1 MKIKIELKFVELSTD
16 NIDCFRIPSATTL
29 YPQIYKDH
37 GYTAK
42 VVNFNRLLL
51 TSPYGRVKEYAVSY
65 EIDGCDYVKMSM
77 RNATENHR
85 FWALAERVAIAQ
97 LTTIVHHI
105 NQR

>member
-1 MKIKIELKFVELSTD
+1 MKIKITLKFVELSAD
-16 NIDCFRIPSATTL
+16 DIDGFRIPSATDL
-29 YPQIYKDH
+29 YPHIYREH

-51 TSPYGRVKEYAVSY
+51 TSPYGKVKEYAVSY

-77 RNATENHR
+77 RNSTENRR

-97 LTTIVHHI
+97 LTTIVHRI